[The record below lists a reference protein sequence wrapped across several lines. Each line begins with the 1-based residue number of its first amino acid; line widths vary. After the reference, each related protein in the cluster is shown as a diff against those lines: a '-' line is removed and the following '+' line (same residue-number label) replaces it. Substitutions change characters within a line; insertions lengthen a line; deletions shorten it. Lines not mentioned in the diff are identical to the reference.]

1 MTKRVFVDF
10 VDEVEY
16 DVDDNNE
23 NEIVGL
29 ACGCY
34 ACDGG
39 IQPGHFLC
47 SSPPAGASSR
57 VSARAGCGPVRHPD
71 PAHPADRDSA

>member
-1 MTKRVFVDF
+1 MTKRVF

-16 DVDDNNE
+16 DVDNN

-47 SSPPAGASSR
+47 SCPPAVALQAERDGVLIRS
-57 VSARAGCGPVRHPD
+57 
-71 PAHPADRDSA
+71 DRDAGWKWYLNVAENRV